1 MISLTNRIISSYW
14 IYIFILN
21 INRPHHL
28 YSEAE
33 PVLLLRCW
41 CPIQD
46 EIHIYQVHFSSLL
59 FSSLLFSSLL
69 FSSLLFS
76 SLLFSSLLFS
86 SLLFSSLL
94 FSSLLS
100 LALEGCEDE
109 RSGLETSREFFSSR
123 STALSRE
130 GVKSPLVL
138 GLSAP
143 LASPLVLG
151 LSAPLASPLVRG
163 LSAPLASPLVLGLSA
178 PLASPPAHGHHDF
191 TSTLRSSCPCLSVF
205 MLDSVKS
212 AGLGH
217 LLILRYFVSFF
228 FLVYVKREN
237 NQTRKG
243 LIVYCVYINHAQY
256 LLLATLFLISTNAV
270 LVLFLTYKG
279 QWQVHAFRKLVF
291 VFMLNVWPFA

>member
-1 MISLTNRIISSYW
+1 MREDQQRFPVSRNKLVLFINDLPHRQD
-14 IYIFILN
+14 YIFILN
-21 INRPHHL
+21 KQT
-28 YSEAE
+28 S
-33 PVLLLRCW
+33 
-41 CPIQD
+41 PIIQCSRASAAFTMLMSD
-46 EIHIYQVHFSSLL
+46 SRRDTYISSPFL

-86 SLLFSSLL
+86 SLLY
-94 FSSLLS
+94 

-109 RSGLETSREFFSSR
+109 RSGLETSRKLFSSR

-130 GVKSPLVL
+130 GVKSPLVRGLSAPLASPLVRGLSAPLASPLVL

-151 LSAPLASPLVRG
+151 LSAPLASPLVR
-163 LSAPLASPLVLGLSA
+163 GLSA

-217 LLILRYFVSFF
+217 LLILCYFVSFS
-228 FLVYVKREN
+228 FL
-237 NQTRKG
+237 
-243 LIVYCVYINHAQY
+243 
-256 LLLATLFLISTNAV
+256 S
-270 LVLFLTYKG
+270 
-279 QWQVHAFRKLVF
+279 
-291 VFMLNVWPFA
+291 MLKEKIIRQEKDW